1 MDATL
6 RPARPDDG
14 PALDD
19 VCVRTGAA
27 GGDARGRGPDD
38 DLLPDVWLRP
48 YLLLEPE
55 LAWVVEDDE
64 GPGGYVVGTADT
76 RRFAAREAAQ
86 WLPGLRARRAHQL
99 DDPRVAHGLDPAL
112 RLHEHVDAYP
122 AHLHVDL
129 LPRLAGGGWGR
140 RLIETFAAAAHEAG
154 ADGLHVGVDPAN
166 VAALGFYERLGF
178 VPLPS
183 SSGPLLGV
191 PLPLPGRG

>member
-1 MDATL
+1 MRPVATL
-6 RPARPDDG
+6 AAAAPTTTCCPTCGCGPTCCSSPSSPGWSRTTRVPAGTWWARPT
-14 PALDD
+14 P
-19 VCVRTGAA
+19 
-27 GGDARGRGPDD
+27 GGSPRARPRSGCRACGPDG
-38 DLLPDVWLRP
+38 R
-48 YLLLEPE
+48 
-55 LAWVVEDDE
+55 
-64 GPGGYVVGTADT
+64 T
-76 RRFAAREAAQ
+76 R
-86 WLPGLRARRAHQL
+86 L